1 VKDDEEKLWEKGD
14 PLRILISRE
23 SKTCKGC
30 AFLKTDKLF
39 NTTAVACTKRRRKA
53 ELSIEK
59 MKRCDGYTDGSGK
72 T

>member
-1 VKDDEEKLWEKGD
+1 MSDLRRGDFRDPAIVLEEKQN
-14 PLRILISRE
+14 R
-23 SKTCKGC
+23 TCAGC